1 MAKFNHAERGT
12 EMDTE
17 QQGNNSWERAR
28 QFGRDLKQH
37 WQWMLAGTTI
47 GCAVASLYGGVAA
60 PAAFGAGFTS
70 HGWIYVGVTAFIATG
85 TPALFYYLAK
95 RQERDL
101 YETE

>member
-1 MAKFNHAERGT
+1 
-12 EMDTE
+12 
-17 QQGNNSWERAR
+17 
-28 QFGRDLKQH
+28 
-37 WQWMLAGTTI
+37 MLAGTTV
-47 GCAVASLYGGVAA
+47 GCAVASVYGGVAA
-60 PAAFGAGFTS
+60 PAAFGAGFAS